1 KYTWIY
7 VMAIFPESL
16 DNLIGEFQKL
26 PTIGRKSAERLAMNI
41 VDRDQADIKD
51 FANALLEVKEKIH
64 RCEICGN
71 LTEDDICDVC
81 KDITREE
88 DFICIVEDVK
98 DLIAIEKSGAYHGK
112 YHVLGGLISPSD
124 GIGPDELNIDKL
136 LNRIEKEGINEIILA
151 ISSTIEGETTSL
163 FLTSLLNEKSIK
175 VTKIAQGIPVGSNLE
190 YFDQLTLE
198 RAIEDRREIR
208 D

>member
-1 KYTWIY
+1 
-7 VMAIFPESL
+7 MAIFPESL
-16 DNLIGEFQKL
+16 NNLIEEFQKL

-41 VDRDQADIKD
+41 VERDEADIKD
-51 FANALLEVKEKIH
+51 FSKALMEVKEKIH
-64 RCEICGN
+64 RCDICGN
-71 LTEDDICDVC
+71 LTEADICDIC

-98 DLIAIEKSGAYHGK
+98 DLIAIEKSGAFHGK

-136 LNRIEKEGINEIILA
+136 LNRIESEGIKEIILA
-151 ISSTIEGETTSL
+151 ISSTIEGETTAL
-163 FLTSLLNEKSIK
+163 FLTSLLNEKNVR

-198 RAIEDRREIR
+198 RAIEDRREIH

>member
-1 KYTWIY
+1 
-7 VMAIFPESL
+7 MAIFPESL
-16 DNLIGEFQKL
+16 NNLIEEFQKL

-41 VDRDQADIKD
+41 VERDEADIKD
-51 FANALLEVKEKIH
+51 FSKSLMEVKEKIH
-64 RCEICGN
+64 RCDICGN
-71 LTEDDICDVC
+71 LTEADICDIC

-136 LNRIEKEGINEIILA
+136 LNRIESEGIKEIILA
-151 ISSTIEGETTSL
+151 ISSTIEGETTAL
-163 FLTSLLNEKSIK
+163 FLTSLLNEKNVR

-198 RAIEDRREIR
+198 RAIEDRREIH

>member
-1 KYTWIY
+1 
-7 VMAIFPESL
+7 MAIFPESL

-41 VDRDQADIKD
+41 VERDEVDIND
-51 FANALLEVKEKIH
+51 FSKALMEVKEKIH
-64 RCEICGN
+64 KCEICGN
-71 LTEDDICDVC
+71 LTEQEICDVC
-81 KDITREE
+81 KDITRDE
-88 DFICIVEDVK
+88 DFICVVEDVK
-98 DLIAIEKSGAYHGK
+98 DLIAIEKSGAFHGK
-112 YHVLGGLISPSD
+112 YHVLGGLIAPSD

-136 LNRIEKEGINEIILA
+136 LKRIDDEGINEIILA
-151 ISSTIEGETTSL
+151 ISSTIEGETTTL
-163 FLTSLLNEKSIK
+163 FLTSLLNEKDVRVS
-175 VTKIAQGIPVGSNLE
+175 KIAQGIPVGSNLE

>member
-1 KYTWIY
+1 
-7 VMAIFPESL
+7 MAIFPESL
-16 DNLIGEFQKL
+16 NNLIEEFQKL

-41 VDRDQADIKD
+41 VERDEADIKD
-51 FANALLEVKEKIH
+51 FSKALIEVKEKIH
-64 RCEICGN
+64 RCDICGN
-71 LTEDDICDVC
+71 LTEADICDIC

-98 DLIAIEKSGAYHGK
+98 DLIAIEKSSAFHGK

-136 LNRIEKEGINEIILA
+136 LNRIESEGIKEIILA
-151 ISSTIEGETTSL
+151 ISSTIEGETTAL
-163 FLTSLLNEKSIK
+163 FLTSLLNEKNVR

-198 RAIEDRREIR
+198 RAIEDRREIH

>member
-1 KYTWIY
+1 
-7 VMAIFPESL
+7 MAIFPESL
-16 DNLIGEFQKL
+16 NNLIGEFQKL

-41 VDRDQADIKD
+41 VERNETDISD
-51 FANALLEVKEKIH
+51 FSKALLEVKEKIH
-64 RCEICGN
+64 KCEICGN
-71 LTEDDICDVC
+71 LTETEICDVC

-88 DFICIVEDVK
+88 DFICVVEDVK
-98 DLIAIEKSGAYHGK
+98 DLIAIEKSGAFHGK

-136 LNRIEKEGINEIILA
+136 LKRIDDEEINEIILA
-151 ISSTIEGETTSL
+151 ISSTIEGETTTL
-163 FLTSLLNEKSIK
+163 FLTSLLNEKDVRVS
-175 VTKIAQGIPVGSNLE
+175 KIAQGIPVGSNLE

>member
-1 KYTWIY
+1 
-7 VMAIFPESL
+7 MAIFPESL
-16 DNLIGEFQKL
+16 DNLIEEFQKL
-26 PTIGRKSAERLAMNI
+26 PTVGRKSAERLAMNI
-41 VDRDQADIKD
+41 VERDETDIKD
-51 FANALLEVKEKIH
+51 FARSLMQVKEKIH

-71 LTEDDICDVC
+71 LTEAQVCDIC

-88 DFICIVEDVK
+88 DFICIVEEVK
-98 DLIAIEKSGAYHGK
+98 DLIAIEKSGAFRGK

-136 LNRIEKEGINEIILA
+136 LNRIDSEGINEVILA
-151 ISSTIEGETTSL
+151 ISSTIEGETTTL
-163 FLTSLLNEKSIK
+163 FLTSLLNEKNIR